1 MVDIAMKNIFEIFR
15 KLISLV
21 FSKICWIKKNAAKRD
36 NAGAVCNSGM
46 GMLFFMY
53 SICLHYFFKGVGGGG
68 WKHFFDT
75 RCIMHDAGYT
85 LLNAVP
91 PPPSLWSYRLCLKSR
106 LFCTCAHAWCHIH
119 FFHHVK
125 FYFRFR
131 QLIAF
136 PVSGQLCCDS
146 QGKESSTFFSGNMK
160 YPYIVT
166 YLHFGGRLDFFRL
179 SAFFRLSSFFW

>member
-1 MVDIAMKNIFEIFR
+1 MQLRHRHV
-15 KLISLV
+15 V
-21 FSKICWIKKNAAKRD
+21 FYVLNLFA
-36 NAGAVCNSGM
+36 
-46 GMLFFMY
+46 LFFLM
-53 SICLHYFFKGVGGGG
+53 VGGGL
-68 WKHFFDT
+68 KTFFGT
-75 RCIMHDAGYT
+75 WCIMHDAGYT

-125 FYFRFR
+125 FYFRLR

-160 YPYIVT
+160 CSLHCYISP
-166 YLHFGGRLDFFRL
+166 FWGSSSFFRL
-179 SAFFRLSSFFW
+179 SAFFRLTSFCWSSSFFR